1 MTRDTI
7 IDISYLKGKKVISS
21 CTNLW
26 QLEGARNYTNNFFIT
41 FGKLENYSPL
51 VVSAPRKVTQLYEQ
65 LVSKL
70 ERKEKQ
76 LSDEI

>member
-1 MTRDTI
+1 MTQDTI
-7 IDISYLKGKKVISS
+7 LNLSYLKGKKVISS

-26 QLEGARNYTNNFFIT
+26 QLEGARNYVNNFFKT
-41 FGKLENYSPL
+41 FGELEKYSPL
-51 VVSAPRKVTQLYEQ
+51 VISAPRKVTQLYDQ
-65 LVSKL
+65 LMSKL

>member
-1 MTRDTI
+1 MTRDAI
-7 IDISYLKGKKVISS
+7 LNLSYLKGKKVISS

-26 QLEGARNYTNNFFIT
+26 QLEGARNYVNNFFLA

-51 VVSAPRKVTQLYEQ
+51 VFSAPKEVTQLYDQ
-65 LVSKL
+65 LMSKL